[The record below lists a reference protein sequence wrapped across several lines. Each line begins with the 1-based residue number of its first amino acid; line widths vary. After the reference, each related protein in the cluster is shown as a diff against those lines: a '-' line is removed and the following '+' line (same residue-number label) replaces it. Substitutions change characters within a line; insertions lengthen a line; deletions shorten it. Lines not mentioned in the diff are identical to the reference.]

1 MTEKPKPKPRRK
13 KADDECTI
21 PPPIPVKELPDLVL
35 PRNDR
40 EVQTIADY
48 VEWQAKGE
56 TVLHAEKVTTEHVMG
71 RKHECWDV
79 RTNKERYWV
88 ITSPTNLYT
97 HKLFPS
103 LDYTL
108 SFHIG
113 VAARM
118 MSKNEPGV
126 DVLEQMTMPD
136 AWRRWEQAG
145 EVLNEAEEAEDFQTV
160 GMRCRECLIV
170 MVRTLSAPN
179 MVPADTP
186 VPKHADVLHW
196 CEMIANHVAKGS
208 SAKEVR
214 GYLKATSKA
223 AWELVNWLTHAR
235 NATRADAMLTHE
247 VTQHVLAVFGTAM
260 FRHRQGIPDRCDDC
274 GSYRIGLWADEPGV
288 AMRPRCQ
295 ACGWMAPERVVERE
309 KGSTRKV

>member
-1 MTEKPKPKPRRK
+1 MEKRPKARAK
-13 KADDECTI
+13 KKGGDDGCTI
-21 PPPIPVKELPDLVL
+21 PPPIPAKELAGLVL
-35 PRNDR
+35 PRNDD
-40 EVQTIADY
+40 EVRKIVEY
-48 VEWQAKGE
+48 VEWQAKDE
-56 TVLHAEKVTTEHVMG
+56 TVAHAEKVSTEHVIG

-79 RTNKERYWV
+79 RTNRGRYWV
-88 ITSPTNLYT
+88 ITSPTNLYS

-103 LDYTL
+103 LDYTI

-118 MSKNEPGV
+118 MSKNDPGV
-126 DVLEQMTMPD
+126 DALEQMTMPN

-160 GMRCRECLIV
+160 GMRCRECLII
-170 MVRTLSAPN
+170 MVRTLSRPE
-179 MVPADTP
+179 MVPSGATA
-186 VPKHADVLHW
+186 PKHADAAHW
-196 CEMIANHVAKGS
+196 CELIANHVARGGS
-208 SAKEVR
+208 AEEVR

-223 AWELVNWLTHAR
+223 AWKLVNGLTHDQ

-247 VTQHVLAVFGTAM
+247 ATQHVLAIFGTAM
-260 FRHRQGIPDRCDDC
+260 FRYRQGIPDRCRDC

-295 ACGWMAPERVVERE
+295 ACGWMPSASEDRP
-309 KGSTRKV
+309 T

>member
-1 MTEKPKPKPRRK
+1 
-13 KADDECTI
+13 
-21 PPPIPVKELPDLVL
+21 
-35 PRNDR
+35 
-40 EVQTIADY
+40 
-48 VEWQAKGE
+48 
-56 TVLHAEKVTTEHVMG
+56 
-71 RKHECWDV
+71 
-79 RTNKERYWV
+79 
-88 ITSPTNLYT
+88 
-97 HKLFPS
+97 
-103 LDYTL
+103 
-108 SFHIG
+108 
-113 VAARM
+113 M

-186 VPKHADVLHW
+186 VPKHADVVHW

-235 NATRADAMLTHE
+235 NATRADATLTHE

-295 ACGWMAPERVVERE
+295 ACGWMAPERAVERE